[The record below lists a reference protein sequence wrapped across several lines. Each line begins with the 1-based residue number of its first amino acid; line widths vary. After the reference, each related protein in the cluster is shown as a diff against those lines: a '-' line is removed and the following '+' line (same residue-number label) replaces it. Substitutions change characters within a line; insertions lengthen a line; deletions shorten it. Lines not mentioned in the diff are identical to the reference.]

1 MNYDELEKRI
11 KALSLEVE
19 EISKTLSNLKI
30 NVEDKKMLFQQA
42 KEIENTISK
51 FITIKIPVP
60 SELKQFKID
69 LISKIDALETIE
81 RIHTDFLSIGKYFTM
96 NQNYYNKEFTNK
108 KSCESKLIGD
118 KVKSVRI
125 FDIEYKVQ
133 RWRDIIVI
141 LCEQLFR
148 LHESDFDKIYEIRG
162 TKKKY
167 FSEDKNDFV
176 QPALIKNANI
186 YCETKFSAKDHVKMC
201 KKILVLFGYDES
213 QIQVIC
219 E

>member
-1 MNYDELEKRI
+1 
-11 KALSLEVE
+11 
-19 EISKTLSNLKI
+19 
-30 NVEDKKMLFQQA
+30 
-42 KEIENTISK
+42 
-51 FITIKIPVP
+51 
-60 SELKQFKID
+60 
-69 LISKIDALETIE
+69 
-81 RIHTDFLSIGKYFTM
+81 M

-162 TKKKY
+162 TKKIY